1 MSINDIDKLSATKI
15 DSLKRKQNHELARL
29 QEGHSL
35 HKAEIKHAHKNE
47 IVDLQHQNL
56 TELASESD
64 KKEKVLSQMKHHL
77 DMTKKMTDKEI
88 QELKLKTRD
97 DKNNLNETLSADKDK
112 KRAEHDLFLEDLNHR
127 FTNTH
132 NELVGENREKLT
144 KLSNEKGEELSSK
157 EAHFNNRLETQTDQ
171 FSTRFRK
178 DEQNYKQL
186 KNDQDTQFKKERLG
200 TNLRQQIEM
209 DKLTTTH
216 NKTLEVKDD
225 NFRKGLK
232 DQNLFFEKKYSENLK
247 TRNDELN
254 RLEDLNKKVES
265 KIKGELQEKI
275 ETKIN
280 RSDDPFY
287 RFTELKP
294 NLQQFED
301 RVEITVSIP
310 EHSKSDV
317 QLTINN
323 KEAVISYSRRY
334 DDARKEGNATNKLH
348 KVESFTTRLTTENF
362 LDAKSVKSSYADG
375 IMKYVIKRA

>member
-1 MSINDIDKLSATKI
+1 MIKDIDKLTSSKI
-15 DSLKRKQNHELARL
+15 DSLTRKQTQEVARL
-29 QEGHSL
+29 NEVHTK
-35 HKAEIKHAHKNE
+35 HKAEIKNAHRNE
-47 IVDLQHQNL
+47 IVDIQHQNTNDL
-56 TELASESD
+56 TSESD
-64 KKEKVLSQMKHHL
+64 KKEKVLTQMKQHL
-77 DMTKKMTDKEI
+77 DMTKKMTDNEMK
-88 QELKLKTRD
+88 ELKSKTSEE
-97 DKNNLNETLSADKDK
+97 KKNLNENLSADRDR
-112 KRAEHDLFLEDLNHR
+112 KRSEHDLFLDDLNHR
-127 FTNTH
+127 FTTNH
-132 NELVGENREKLT
+132 KEMVSANQAKLA
-144 KLSNEKGEELSSK
+144 KVSEEKGEELSNK
-157 EAHFNNRLETQTDQ
+157 EAHYRNRLETQTDQ
-171 FSTRFRK
+171 FSTRFRR

-186 KNDQDTQFKKERLG
+186 KDNQDSQFKKERVD
-200 TNLRQQIEM
+200 TNLRQQYEM

-232 DQNLFFEKKYSENLK
+232 DQNLFFEKKYTENLK
-247 TRNDELN
+247 TKNEELG
-254 RLEDLNKKVES
+254 RLEALNKKVES
-265 KIKGELQEKI
+265 KIKGDLQEKI

-301 RVEITVSIP
+301 RVEIAVNIP

-348 KVESFTTRLTTENF
+348 KVESFTTRLTTDHF
-362 LDAKSVKSSYADG
+362 LDAKSVKSSYVDG
-375 IMKYVIKRA
+375 VMKYVIKRA